1 MKTLLFGC
9 MIAVLGLYPG
19 QARAASPFFRSTPPP
34 SPREVPVARTA
45 AETQGANAMSVRSV
59 VDENYLLRAGDRV
72 SFSVAEDRKPPA
84 ELTVMA
90 SGELE
95 IPNLGRFPAAGK
107 NCRTLAA
114 QLKPE
119 LEKRLYKSATV
130 TIALNQA
137 AASSL
142 EGSSNIRVYFMGAV
156 PARGAREFPPDGSIT
171 VSKAILIIG
180 GFSDFASTNKVKLI
194 RRMPDGKSQITVVK
208 VGDLLKGKPG
218 NDPVLQAEDMIEVP
232 EKWINF

>member
-9 MIAVLGLYPG
+9 IIAVLGLDPALVHG
-19 QARAASPFFRSTPPP
+19 ASPFFRSTPAP
-34 SPREVPVARTA
+34 SPREAPVARTA
-45 AETQGANAMSVRSV
+45 GELQESNSISVRSV

-72 SFSVAEDRKPPA
+72 SFSVAEDRKPPT
-84 ELTVMA
+84 ELVVMA

-119 LEKRLYKSATV
+119 LEKRLYKNATV

-137 AASSL
+137 AASTL

-156 PARGAREFPPDGSIT
+156 AARGAREFPPDGTIT
-171 VSKAILIIG
+171 VSKAILIVG
-180 GFSDFASTNKVKLI
+180 GFSDFANQNKVKLI

-218 NDPVLQAEDMIEVP
+218 NDPVLKAEDMIEVP